1 MKSNRN
7 IRIHPMSMFLGALF
21 AVTGFAL
28 SGAAP
33 KETDL
38 SRTIIL
44 PRFLVLAVTP
54 MQNPFHPQEPL
65 LQLRVSRHYGK
76 IDKNRVRF
84 RMENE
89 TQELTLLISMNKA
102 TNEIRRGDIVSFEGF
117 RHLKFPPGS
126 RTSRHLPSGGT
137 ELVP

>member
-7 IRIHPMSMFLGALF
+7 IRIHAMSMYLGGLF

-28 SGAAP
+28 LGAAP

-38 SRTIIL
+38 SRAIIL

-54 MQNPFHPQEPL
+54 VQSPSNPQHPL
-65 LQLRVSRHYGK
+65 LQLRLSRHYGK
-76 IDKNRVRF
+76 IDQNRVRF
-84 RMENE
+84 SIEHE
-89 TQELTLLISMNKA
+89 TQELTLLIPMNKA
-102 TNEIRRGDIVSFEGF
+102 TNEIQRGDIISFEGF
-117 RHLKFPPGS
+117 KHLKLQPGS
-126 RTSRHLPSGGT
+126 RTIRHLPSGGT